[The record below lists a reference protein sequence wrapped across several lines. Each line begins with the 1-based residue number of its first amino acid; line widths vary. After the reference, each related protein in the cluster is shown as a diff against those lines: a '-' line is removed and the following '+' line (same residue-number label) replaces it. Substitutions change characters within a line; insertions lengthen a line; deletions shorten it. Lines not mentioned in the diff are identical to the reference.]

1 MQNEMRVHGLASQT
15 PKCWWSVL
23 TTKDRCL
30 KAGYEVLASLETA
43 SPQVLRHSAGQ
54 EGGPESSL
62 LLPGSLVF
70 LLLVP
75 KSHWPLGLNCGPVC
89 RQMLRN
95 LAPPRLSVLVIFHLF
110 LLQYLILLTFFAG
123 RVGSGSEALRLSP
136 PCSVSLLPL
145 LQTHGAQPVL
155 TIHSAIISVVRF
167 QVYLNTHG
175 GQNT

>member
-54 EGGPESSL
+54 EGPESSL

-75 KSHWPLGLNCGPVC
+75 KSH
-89 RQMLRN
+89 
-95 LAPPRLSVLVIFHLF
+95 
-110 LLQYLILLTFFAG
+110 
-123 RVGSGSEALRLSP
+123 
-136 PCSVSLLPL
+136 
-145 LQTHGAQPVL
+145 
-155 TIHSAIISVVRF
+155 
-167 QVYLNTHG
+167 
-175 GQNT
+175 